1 MKITEYQKLKYV
13 GILENIKEYF
23 WGSRE
28 HAVEFPGTGELNKSE
43 CKGTS

>member
-1 MKITEYQKLKYV
+1 ML
-13 GILENIKEYF
+13 GILGNTKEYF

-43 CKGTS
+43 FKGTS